1 MKKYKS
7 NGVNKKILII
17 EDDAN
22 LLYSLQAKFS
32 VQGFKIVTDDGFAE
46 EELMDKII
54 NLKPNF
60 IILDLILPKIDGF
73 AFLKRIKANADIS
86 SIPIFIFSNLSD
98 EDSRN
103 RGLNF
108 GADYYLIKSQFSLDE
123 FVSKVVKIIANRTK
137 LA

>member
-1 MKKYKS
+1 MEKYKF

-22 LLYSLQAKFS
+22 LLYSLQAKLS
-32 VQGFKIVTDDGFAE
+32 VQGFKVVTDDGFAE

-54 NLKPNF
+54 NFKPDF
-60 IILDLILPKIDGF
+60 VILDLILPKIDGF
-73 AFLKRIKANADIS
+73 AFLKRIKATAEIS

-98 EDSRN
+98 DDSRS
-103 RGLNF
+103 RGLNC

-123 FVSKVVKIIANRTK
+123 FVTKVVKIIANRTK
-137 LA
+137 SA

>member
-32 VQGFKIVTDDGFAE
+32 VQGFKIVTDDGLAE
-46 EELMDKII
+46 EELMGKII
-54 NLKPNF
+54 NLKPDF

-73 AFLKRIKANADIS
+73 AFLKRIKAHADIS

-123 FVSKVVKIIANRTK
+123 FVTKVVKIIANRTK